1 MAVKQTIA
9 ELTGDVYNE
18 LRYNAAAEPITGDYV
33 KDICQMLNKCG
44 ANIKVT
50 DQYDET
56 VANAVADFQKR
67 VDTNATGILN
77 NATWQ
82 GMIYYASKMSDTIED
97 DSILDD
103 GVDKTTSKSP
113 HFNPFFDTDKFK
125 LHRQNHKD
133 IKIVLGNSS
142 VIKTIKDVFMRS
154 VSVEVDTSGNPIS
167 ETYEFIARD
176 IKESDEIS
184 DANKYIG
191 NESRAS
197 SDIKHIYNFDKSNKN
212 EASDSSDSSN
222 HHGGGAGHSLDDGSS
237 SSSTHT
243 GSSGATHG
251 GIGGKLE
258 SNGGGAGHTI

>member
-9 ELTGDVYNE
+9 ELTGEGYNE
-18 LRYNAAAEPITGDYV
+18 LRYSAASEPITGDFV
-33 KDICQMLNKCG
+33 CDVCQILNKCG
-44 ANIKVT
+44 INVDIT

-56 VANAVADFQKR
+56 VAGAVASFQKMIG
-67 VDTNATGILN
+67 NSQTGILN

-82 GMIYYASKMSDTIED
+82 GMIYYASKMSDVIED
-97 DSILDD
+97 DSSSDD
-103 GVDKTTSKSP
+103 EMDDTTSNSP

-142 VIKTIKDVFMRS
+142 VVKTLKDVFMRS

-184 DANKYIG
+184 DAGKYVG
-191 NESRAS
+191 NESKAS
-197 SDIKHIYNFDKSNKN
+197 SDIKYIYNFDTSTADSNSN
-212 EASDSSDSSN
+212 NGGHHYSSSGAS
-222 HHGGGAGHSLDDGSS
+222 HGGGGRRHD
-237 SSSTHT
+237 
-243 GSSGATHG
+243 
-251 GIGGKLE
+251 
-258 SNGGGAGHTI
+258 

>member
-9 ELTGDVYNE
+9 ELTHDVYGE
-18 LRYNAAAEPITGDYV
+18 LRYNAAAEEPITGDYV
-33 KDICQMLNKCG
+33 KEVCRMLNKCG

-50 DQYDET
+50 DVYDET
-56 VANAVADFQKR
+56 VSNAVAEFQER
-67 VDTNATGILN
+67 VGNNPTGILN

-97 DSILDD
+97 DSVLED
-103 GVDKTTSKSP
+103 GTDTTASKSP

-133 IKIVLGNSS
+133 IKIVLGSSS
-142 VIKTIKDVFMRS
+142 VTKTIKDVFMRS

-184 DANKYIG
+184 DAAKYVG
-191 NESRAS
+191 DESKAS
-197 SDIKHIYNFDKSNKN
+197 SDIKYQFNFK
-212 EASDSSDSSN
+212 
-222 HHGGGAGHSLDDGSS
+222 
-237 SSSTHT
+237 
-243 GSSGATHG
+243 
-251 GIGGKLE
+251 
-258 SNGGGAGHTI
+258 